1 MSTSNNRQRVAL
13 VTGCSEPTSLG
24 VATVKHLHSKGW
36 KVIATARKVETM
48 KALQTSGIEVCFT
61 FLVWVRTDNR
71 PSLLMLYRSPLST
84 KLWRQLRSSPAVT

>member
-24 VATVKHLHSKGW
+24 VATVKHLHSRGW

-71 PSLLMLYRSPLST
+71 PSPLMLYPSP
-84 KLWRQLRSSPAVT
+84 P